1 MKRLFAGF
9 LLAACAAVQAAEP
22 ILESVEIVPAKK
34 ESFASPT
41 LILLKSAEVVSVDL
55 ELGDSL
61 DNLIFRIHPKPGVKA
76 DFTVEQSFE
85 TSLTVMQE
93 GPHLD
98 LLDWKHYV
106 APWQPLKKLSA
117 TEFRIR
123 PISETET
130 QKFPGVTPKEIQAI
144 VTKEGGATLG
154 KYVSKVKGPNDYP
167 CGVGVSKISLRIKV
181 KEDGKEKVIKTV
193 EFLVPMGC

>member
-1 MKRLFAGF
+1 MKP
-9 LLAACAAVQAAEP
+9 LLAGVLMAWCVSAHATPALVES
-22 ILESVEIVPAKK
+22 LEIIPAKK

-41 LILLKSAEVVSVDL
+41 AILFKSDEVVRVDL

-61 DNLIFRIHPKPGVKA
+61 EDLILRLHPRKGLKA
-76 DFTVEQSFE
+76 DFVVEQSFE

-98 LLDWKHYV
+98 LLDWKHYQ

-117 TEFRIR
+117 TDFRTR
-123 PISETET
+123 RISAADSE
-130 QKFPGVTPKEIQAI
+130 KFPTVTPEEIQAV
-144 VTKEGGATLG
+144 VTREGGAQLG

-167 CGVGVSKISLRIKV
+167 CGVGISKVRFRIKV
-181 KEDGKEKVIKTV
+181 REGTEEKVIQTL